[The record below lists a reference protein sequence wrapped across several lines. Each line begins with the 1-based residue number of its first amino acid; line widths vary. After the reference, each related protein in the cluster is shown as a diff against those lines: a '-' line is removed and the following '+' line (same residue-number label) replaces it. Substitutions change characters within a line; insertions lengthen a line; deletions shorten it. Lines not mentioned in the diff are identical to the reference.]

1 MKKYYKIKITI
12 NDNEQ
17 EITDEVIVTRTF
29 NGFFYQEIVTNKTF
43 YPLYRYPIS
52 IKECIHN
59 GEYMD
64 GIDEINRQ
72 INKNGYSII
81 MFLDDN
87 KFIEEIKDE
96 NEIKEYYKNFDS
108 TNYSKYISK
117 EIQKNKIKGRK

>member
-1 MKKYYKIKITI
+1 
-12 NDNEQ
+12 
-17 EITDEVIVTRTF
+17 
-29 NGFFYQEIVTNKTF
+29 
-43 YPLYRYPIS
+43 
-52 IKECIHN
+52 
-59 GEYMD
+59 MD

-87 KFIEEIKDE
+87 KYIEEIKDE

-117 EIQKNKIKGRK
+117 EIQKKKIKGRK